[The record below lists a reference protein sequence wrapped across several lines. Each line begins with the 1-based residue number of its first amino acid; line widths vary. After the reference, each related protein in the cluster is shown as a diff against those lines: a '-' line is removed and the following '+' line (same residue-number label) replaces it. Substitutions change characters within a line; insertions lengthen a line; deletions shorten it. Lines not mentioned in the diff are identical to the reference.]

1 MSRLRPARAA
11 ELPRLI
17 ALCHRSKAVRGY
29 DAAFMEAC
37 SEELTFTRRDLIE
50 TCVQVA
56 EDDGGIIGVVQ
67 VDIDGDVAELEKLFV
82 EPNRMH
88 SGAGRQLMNCAIATA
103 RAGGANRL
111 MIDADPGA
119 AGFYRRM
126 GARDVG
132 TTPSISIPNRRL
144 PRLRIDL

>member
-1 MSRLRPARAA
+1 MTD
-11 ELPRLI
+11 
-17 ALCHRSKAVRGY
+17 LCHRSKAVWGY
-29 DAAFMEAC
+29 DAAFMAAC
-37 SEELTFTRRDLIE
+37 RDELTFTHRDLIE

-67 VDIDGDVAELEKLFV
+67 VDIDGDDAKLEKLFI

-88 SGAGRQLMNCAIATA
+88 SGAGRELMNWAIATA
-103 RAGGANRL
+103 RAGGADRL
-111 MIDADPGA
+111 TIDADPDA

-126 GARDVG
+126 GAQDIG
-132 TTPSISIPNRRL
+132 TTPSVSIPNRRL